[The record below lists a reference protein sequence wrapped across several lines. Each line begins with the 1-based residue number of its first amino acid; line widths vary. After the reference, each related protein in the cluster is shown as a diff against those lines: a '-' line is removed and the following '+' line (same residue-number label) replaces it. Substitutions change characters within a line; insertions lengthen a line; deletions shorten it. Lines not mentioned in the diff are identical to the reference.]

1 MISQVS
7 AQKTSQLQSRVEQ
20 SGVRLA
26 LHSSGRGLLSIFALV
41 LAQSL
46 GASLRSPVQDGLA
59 VLVHLQLD
67 DDQLAGVDTDI
78 DGGSVGLLS
87 LDPLNVDPE
96 LLPVALDYLAHLLSL
111 VVTSDNLQ
119 RGRELE
125 DFLMES
131 YCGLSVLPGPR
142 HPSSRASTSLRTLSS
157 APWTAGQT
165 SVFACKHM
173 EMLNRIQLSLPK
185 IILPS

>member
-26 LHSSGRGLLSIFALV
+26 LQSSGRGLLSIFALV

-111 VVTSDNLQ
+111 VVTSDNLGQ
-119 RGRELE
+119 NRV
-125 DFLMES
+125 S
-131 YCGLSVLPGPR
+131 K
-142 HPSSRASTSLRTLSS
+142 RTLSINNS
-157 APWTAGQT
+157 
-165 SVFACKHM
+165 
-173 EMLNRIQLSLPK
+173 I
-185 IILPS
+185 